1 MYKKITTIALL
12 FVFMATTGF
21 GCKTQSAV
29 VQKAMEP
36 ITLTYWRVWD
46 DSDSFTEIIKN
57 YSALHP
63 NIRVEYRKF
72 RYEEYEKELLNAM
85 AEDRGPDIYSIPA
98 NWLGKYKTKIQ
109 PMPDTITMAY
119 PVVTGTLKK
128 ETTIQM
134 KTNRSLTLKELKST
148 FVDTVYKDV
157 VITDIDEETKKPK
170 ENIYG
175 LPLFVDTLAM
185 FYNKDLFNNAG
196 IAEPPAYWN
205 KTFQQYVQK
214 LTKQNTKGEI
224 IQSGVALGGSNNVS
238 RASDIVSALMMQNGA
253 TMISDGGQA
262 MFSQPLRTAGQDF
275 NPGIEA
281 LRFYVDFANPAKEVY
296 SWNETLDNSLTMFES
311 NKLAMMFGYA
321 YQLEA
326 IRANAPKL
334 NFGVAHLP
342 QIENGAQKI
351 NVANYWIE
359 TVAKKSKYKNE
370 AWDFVQFATKAE
382 QAKTYLAKTN
392 KPTAL
397 RGLVQSQ
404 LEDMNVGVFA
414 DQVLTAKTWYR
425 GADALA
431 AEMILNEMTAEAAK
445 NGEKIAEIVSRA
457 AIKVQQTIK

>member
-1 MYKKITTIALL
+1 MYKKLTIISLL
-12 FVFMATTGF
+12 FVMIITTGF
-21 GCKTQSAV
+21 GCKSQSVA

-46 DSDSFTEIIKN
+46 DSDSFAEIIKSYN
-57 YSALHP
+57 ALHP
-63 NIRVEYRKF
+63 NIRIEYRKF

-98 NWLGKYKTKIQ
+98 NWLGKYKSKIQ
-109 PMPDTITMAY
+109 PMPDTISMAY
-119 PVVTGTLKK
+119 PVLTGTLKK

-134 KTNRSLTLKELKST
+134 KTNRSLTLKELQAN
-148 FVDTVYKDV
+148 FVETVYEDV
-157 VITDIDEETKKPK
+157 VMPDFDEKTKKTK

-224 IQSGVALGGSNNVS
+224 IQAGVSLGGSRNVS
-238 RASDIVSALMMQNGA
+238 RASDILAALMMQNGA
-253 TMISDGGQA
+253 TMIDGSDQVVFA
-262 MFSQPLRTAGQDF
+262 QSLRNAGQDF

-281 LRFYVDFANPAKEVY
+281 LRFYIDFANPAKEVY
-296 SWNETLDNSLTMFES
+296 TWNDSLDNTVTMFES
-311 NKLAMMFGYA
+311 NKLAMMFGYN

-326 IRANAPKL
+326 IKADAPKL
-334 NFGVAHLP
+334 NFGIAPLP
-342 QIENGAQKI
+342 QIENSAQKI
-351 NVANYWIE
+351 NIANYWIE

-370 AWDFVQFATKAE
+370 AWDFVQFATKAD
-382 QAKTYLAKTN
+382 QVKSYLAKTQ

-397 RGLVQSQ
+397 RALVQTQ
-404 LEDMNVGVFA
+404 VDDINVGVFA
-414 DQVLTAKTWYR
+414 SQVLTAKTWYH
-425 GADALA
+425 GGDALA
-431 AEMILNEMTAEAAK
+431 AEQVLDVMIDEVAR
-445 NGEKIAEIVSRA
+445 NGEKIGEIVSRA
-457 AIKVQQTIK
+457 AAKIQQTIK